1 MDQLL
6 SDGWLDKFSF
16 NSNPR
21 FKFKQSMTR
30 DFYVISSYLSLSHYC
45 SRLPY
50 LVKSQRKG
58 NLHYALEFSTRA
70 LPCFNELYLSFYR
83 DKVKVI
89 PNNIFFYLLTPIA
102 LAHWIMGDG
111 AVLNKGLVLCTD
123 SYTLQE
129 VVKLVNVLKIKF
141 DINCTIQGI
150 KNYRPRIYVGPESL
164 PKLIT
169 LVKPYFLSNMLYKL
183 HLN

>member
-1 MDQLL
+1 
-6 SDGWLDKFSF
+6 
-16 NSNPR
+16 
-21 FKFKQSMTR
+21 MTR
-30 DFYVISSYLSLSHYC
+30 DFDVISSYLSLSHYC
-45 SRLPY
+45 TRLPY
-50 LVKSQRKG
+50 LVKSQPKE

-70 LPCFNELYLSFYR
+70 FPCFNELYISVYR

-89 PNNIFFYLLTPIA
+89 PKNIFDLLTPIA
-102 LAHWIMGDG
+102 LALWIKGEG
-111 AVLNKGLVLCTD
+111 AGLNKGLVLCTD
-123 SYTLQE
+123 SYTLKV
-129 VVKLVNVLKIKF
+129 VVKLVNLLKLKF

-150 KNYRPRIYVGPESL
+150 KNNRPRIYVGPKSL

>member
-1 MDQLL
+1 
-6 SDGWLDKFSF
+6 
-16 NSNPR
+16 
-21 FKFKQSMTR
+21 
-30 DFYVISSYLSLSHYC
+30 
-45 SRLPY
+45 
-50 LVKSQRKG
+50 
-58 NLHYALEFSTRA
+58 
-70 LPCFNELYLSFYR
+70 
-83 DKVKVI
+83 
-89 PNNIFFYLLTPIA
+89 
-102 LAHWIMGDG
+102 MGDG